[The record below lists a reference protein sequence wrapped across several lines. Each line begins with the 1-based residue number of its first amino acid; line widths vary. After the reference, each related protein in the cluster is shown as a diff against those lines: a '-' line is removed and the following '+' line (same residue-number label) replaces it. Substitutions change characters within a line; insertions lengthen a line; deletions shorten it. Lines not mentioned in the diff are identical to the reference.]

1 MIFVKRDTKKQLFA
15 VFVLLIFM
23 GSSIAYAVSVV
34 LGRAPPQEQQSLIF
48 DKPLADSESA
58 KLIENNIVVADFYY
72 SNSADS
78 AAAESAIIG
87 LAQDLSGY
95 LAVDKID
102 ATKYK
107 SLADAN
113 GITQFP
119 SFVLKGVTLE
129 TVSGTISKQDLKSRI
144 CQLYA
149 EPISACG

>member
-1 MIFVKRDTKKQLFA
+1 MKKETKKQLFA
-15 VFVLLIFM
+15 VFVLLMFT

-34 LGRAPPQEQQSLIF
+34 LGRQPAPEQDSLIY
-48 DKPLADSESA
+48 DKPLTDSEAS
-58 KLIENNIVVADFYY
+58 KLLENNIVVADFYY

-78 AAAESAIIG
+78 SAADSLITG
-87 LAQDLSGY
+87 LAGDLSGY

-102 ATKYK
+102 AVKYK

-119 SFVLKGVTLE
+119 SFVLKGTTLD
-129 TVSGTISKQDLKSRI
+129 TVSGAISKQDLKSRI

-149 EPISACG
+149 EPVAACG

>member
-1 MIFVKRDTKKQLFA
+1 MKRDTKKKIFSI
-15 VFVLLIFM
+15 FVLLMFM

-34 LGRAPPQEQQSLIF
+34 FQRAPAQGQQSLVY
-48 DKPLADSESA
+48 DKPLADSEAS

-72 SNSADS
+72 SNNADS
-78 AAAESAIIG
+78 SAADSTITG

-102 ATKYK
+102 AAKYK

-119 SFVLKGVTLE
+119 SFVLKGTTID
-129 TVSGTISKQDLKSRI
+129 TVSGAISKQDLKSRI

-149 EPISACG
+149 QPIAACA